1 MESIPL
7 FDRDRINRLVW
18 IDYAKGIGIFLVVL
32 GHVIRG
38 LQNSS
43 ILTKSGWSSFLDH
56 WIYSFHMPL
65 FFFLSGLFVL
75 RSLQRPFSKYIID
88 KCYTIIYPYLLWS
101 LLQSSIHI
109 NMSKYTNHI
118 IGISDIFSIFYK
130 PIMQYWFLYV
140 LFVIFL
146 IFGILYKL
154 KFSAGSIF
162 LLSIVIYLI
171 PQISP
176 IGGWGVLYQTSVYMI
191 YFSFGAVLST
201 RIIEL
206 IEKTGLPFLF
216 IASLLGLITL
226 TISVTYNVN
235 RFYLILPFS
244 TLLGIVSVIFIS
256 KILNQINRFSFLSY
270 FGKYSL
276 EIFVAHTIASSGFRI
291 IFQNVFNIINPAFHL
306 VGGVAAGIIFPL
318 LLIQLLNKF
327 EIYFLFT
334 LRLNW
339 RKG

>member
-1 MESIPL
+1 MENIHL
-7 FDRDRINRLVW
+7 FNRDHPDRLVW

-43 ILTKSGWSSFLDH
+43 ILEKSGWSSFLDH

-65 FFFLSGLFVL
+65 FFFLSGIFVL
-75 RSLQRPFSKYIID
+75 KSLQRPFTKYILD
-88 KCYTIIYPYLLWS
+88 KCYTLIYPYLIWS

-118 IGISDIFSIFYK
+118 IGVGDIISIFYK

-154 KFSAGSIF
+154 KLSVRSIF

-171 PQISP
+171 PKIMP
-176 IGGWGVLYQTSVYMI
+176 IGSWVVLSQTSTYMI
-191 YFSFGAVLST
+191 YFSFGAILSNW
-201 RIIEL
+201 IIKL
-206 IEKTGLPFLF
+206 IEKIGQPFLF
-216 IASLLGLITL
+216 MGSLLGLTIL
-226 TISVTYNVN
+226 TVCVTNN
-235 RFYLILPFS
+235 LHRFDLILPFCAMLG
-244 TLLGIVSVIFIS
+244 TLTVIFIS
-256 KILNQINRFSFLSY
+256 GILNKINRFSLLSY

-291 IFQNVFNIINPAFHL
+291 IFQNAFNIINPVFHL
-306 VGGVAAGIIFPL
+306 LGGVVAGIIFPL
-318 LLIQLLNKF
+318 LLIQLLNRF
-327 EIYFLFT
+327 DIHFLFN

-339 RKG
+339 KKG